1 MLCALSVIHICHI
14 PTNSSNHLTGC
25 MQYGGV
31 PINVSTT
38 VMLFWLQVI
47 VVPLFAGLFGARI
60 PTLTWGAGTA
70 ALVGVGLLESSGA
83 PPSVNL
89 SLTFASLL

>member
-1 MLCALSVIHICHI
+1 MLCAPSVIHICHS
-14 PTNSSNHLTGC
+14 TNSSNRLTGC

-31 PINVSTT
+31 PINVPTT

-60 PTLTWGAGTA
+60 PMLTWGAGTA